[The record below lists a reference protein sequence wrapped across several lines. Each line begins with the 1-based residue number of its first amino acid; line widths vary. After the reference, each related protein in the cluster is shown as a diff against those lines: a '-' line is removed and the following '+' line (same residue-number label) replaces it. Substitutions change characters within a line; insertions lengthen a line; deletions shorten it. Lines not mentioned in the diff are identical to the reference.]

1 MRRNLKKGSS
11 IALITL
17 MYVFAMVVG
26 IFVFKGLEPSMHEL
40 WAVFLAD
47 IVAAVLIWGCGVVCR
62 NVSVYDPYWS
72 VAPPVIFTFWAFY
85 KSCWTLPVIL
95 LLIAVWYWGIRLTG
109 NWAVTFQGLGHE
121 DWRYTQYREK
131 QAPLLFQLTN
141 LFGLNMMPTVLVFA
155 CMLPGFGLFA
165 QPGAIRFL
173 TVLGFVVCLSSA
185 TIQLIADTQ
194 IHRFRAA
201 HPGEPCTA
209 GLWKHGRH
217 PNYFGE
223 VQFWWGIW
231 LMYASLNGLDW
242 LVLSPIA
249 MTALFLFIS
258 IPMMEKRQLARK
270 PAYAAYRKN
279 TRILI

>member
-1 MRRNLKKGSS
+1 MRRNLGKGSS
-11 IALITL
+11 IALITGI
-17 MYVFAMVVG
+17 YVIAGVLGVLVFRGLKSVV
-26 IFVFKGLEPSMHEL
+26 PEL
-40 WAVFLAD
+40 WAVFWAD
-47 IVAAVLIWGCGVVCR
+47 VVATVIVWGWGVAYR

-72 VAPPVIFTFWAFY
+72 VAPPVIFTLWAIY
-85 KSCWTLPVIL
+85 RNCWSLPVIL
-95 LLIAVWYWGIRLTG
+95 LLLAVWYWGIRLTG
-109 NWAVTFQGLGHE
+109 NWAAMFGGIGHE
-121 DWRYTQYREK
+121 DWRYTKYRDS
-131 QAPLLFQLTN
+131 QSPLLFQLTN

-155 CMLPGFGLFA
+155 CMLPGFGLYGTPA
-165 QPGAIRFL
+165 TANFL
-173 TVLGFVVCLSSA
+173 TFLGFAVCLSSA
-185 TIQLIADTQ
+185 TIQLVADTQ

-223 VQFWWGIW
+223 IQFWWGVW
-231 LMYASLNGLDW
+231 LQYASLHGLDW
-242 LVLSPIA
+242 LILAPVA

-270 PAYAAYRKN
+270 PAYAEYKKN

>member
-17 MYVFAMVVG
+17 MYVFALVVG

-47 IVAAVLIWGCGVVCR
+47 VVAAVLIWGCG
-62 NVSVYDPYWS
+62 
-72 VAPPVIFTFWAFY
+72 
-85 KSCWTLPVIL
+85 
-95 LLIAVWYWGIRLTG
+95 
-109 NWAVTFQGLGHE
+109 
-121 DWRYTQYREK
+121 
-131 QAPLLFQLTN
+131 
-141 LFGLNMMPTVLVFA
+141 
-155 CMLPGFGLFA
+155 
-165 QPGAIRFL
+165 
-173 TVLGFVVCLSSA
+173 VVCLSSA

>member
-17 MYVFAMVVG
+17 MYVFALVVG
-26 IFVFKGLEPSMHEL
+26 IFVFKGVEPFMHKL

-47 IVAAVLIWGCGVVCR
+47 VVATVLIWGCGVVWR

-72 VAPPVIFTFWAFY
+72 VAPPVIFTLWAFY

-194 IHRFRAA
+194 IHHFRAA

-217 PNYFGE
+217 PNYYGE

>member
-17 MYVFAMVVG
+17 MYVFALVVG
-26 IFVFKGLEPSMHEL
+26 IFVFKGVEPFMHEL

-47 IVAAVLIWGCGVVCR
+47 VVATVLIWGCGVVWR

-72 VAPPVIFTFWAFY
+72 VAPPVIFTLWAFY

-217 PNYFGE
+217 PNYYGE

>member
-26 IFVFKGLEPSMHEL
+26 IFVFKGVEPFMHKL

-47 IVAAVLIWGCGVVCR
+47 VVATVLIWGCGVVWR

-72 VAPPVIFTFWAFY
+72 VAPPVIFTLWAFY

-194 IHRFRAA
+194 IHHFRAA